1 MSHDWPVVVCVVCV
15 AVCERRLSDVVGDA
29 TVTDLARQGKA
40 ARRKGVT
47 FERRVRRA
55 FEDAGFD
62 VRGLEGG
69 GDHACFGRN
78 GLVVAS
84 EAKNQE
90 RLKVPEWWRQTVND
104 APHGAV
110 PVLSVKIQGG
120 EILAMLRLSDLLR
133 LAR

>member
-1 MSHDWPVVVCVVCV
+1 M
-15 AVCERRLSDVVGDA
+15 VGNEAGVNDR
-29 TVTDLARQGKA
+29 ARQGKA

-69 GDHACFGRN
+69 GDHACFGRD

-104 APHGAV
+104 APPSSV
-110 PVLSVKIQGG
+110 PVLTIKLPGG
-120 EILAMLRLSDLLR
+120 EMVSLLRTSDLLR
-133 LAR
+133 MTA